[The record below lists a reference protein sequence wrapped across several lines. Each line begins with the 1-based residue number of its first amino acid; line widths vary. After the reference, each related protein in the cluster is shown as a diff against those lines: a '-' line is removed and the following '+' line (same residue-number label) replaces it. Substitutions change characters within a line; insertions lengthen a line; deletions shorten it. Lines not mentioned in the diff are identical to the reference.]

1 MPRDHSCR
9 PTSAESSPRC
19 CRAWTVAVGQTLERA
34 RPPGA
39 TRAVVTAPRDWS
51 GLALPRK
58 LVRSEFITRQLKS
71 DHVGCSRGNWLRERV
86 GLCGAGRVAPR
97 HARRVLVQGVGGET
111 KFARSTRQSDRLDGV
126 GLSLRHAPRTYLEGI
141 NHRDSVPRC
150 ARRARRGTVS
160 ESAFF
165 LSFYTPA
172 CTEELGA
179 PMNAGCCSAAPPPEL
194 YSPSCTHC
202 ASSSSQC

>member
-1 MPRDHSCR
+1 M
-9 PTSAESSPRC
+9 
-19 CRAWTVAVGQTLERA
+19 
-34 RPPGA
+34 
-39 TRAVVTAPRDWS
+39 
-51 GLALPRK
+51 AL
-58 LVRSEFITRQLKS
+58 L
-71 DHVGCSRGNWLRERV
+71 
-86 GLCGAGRVAPR
+86 

-111 KFARSTRQSDRLDGV
+111 KFARSTRQSDWT
-126 GLSLRHAPRTYLEGI
+126 A
-141 NHRDSVPRC
+141 SVSASSRRVHTWKALITEILC
-150 ARRARRGTVS
+150 AAGGGARRGTVS